1 MAKAKV
7 ITMMI
12 ELNCTNI
19 MNLVVTVDP
28 FVTPEMVLHMLK
40 LTGYVIG
47 SEESDVMPLPYV
59 HEYASAVRTQLGI
72 N

>member
-12 ELNCTNI
+12 ELNQNHT
-19 MNLVVTVDP
+19 MNLVITVNP
-28 FVTPEMVLHMLK
+28 IITPEMVYRTFK
-40 LTGYVIG
+40 LSGYIIG
-47 SEESDVMPLPYV
+47 SEESDIMPLPYAL
-59 HEYASAVRTQLGI
+59 EYASAVRSQLGI